1 MKTLT
6 QLWNDEAGFIVSS
19 ELVLIATIV
28 VIGLIAGLT
37 AVRDAVVGE
46 LADVGAAVG
55 DVNQSFSFGAITG
68 HCSSTAGSIFSDEGD
83 FCEIDDANN
92 DTLMTMTGKQNNDSH
107 HCQPTSVSNQ
117 SDQQR

>member
-1 MKTLT
+1 MLK
-6 QLWNDEAGFIVSS
+6 QLWNDEAGFVVSS

-37 AVRDAVVGE
+37 AIRDSIVGE

-68 HCSSTAGSIFSDEGD
+68 HCSSTSGSIFEDAGD
-83 FCEIDDANN
+83 FCEVDADNN
-92 DTLMTMTGKQNNDSH
+92 DAADAAPLCIAICTVAA
-107 HCQPTSVSNQ
+107 TSE
-117 SDQQR
+117 

>member
-1 MKTLT
+1 MKTLA

-92 DTLMTMTGKQNNDSH
+92 DTPAIAAQCIDICIVAAT
-107 HCQPTSVSNQ
+107 PE
-117 SDQQR
+117 